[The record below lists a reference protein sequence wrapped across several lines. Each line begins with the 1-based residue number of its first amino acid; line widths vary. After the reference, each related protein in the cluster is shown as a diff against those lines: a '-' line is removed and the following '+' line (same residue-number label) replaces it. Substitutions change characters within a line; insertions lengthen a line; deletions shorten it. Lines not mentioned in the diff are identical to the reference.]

1 MVSFAVQKLV
11 SLVGSPVFIFIF
23 IYVALGDSPKKP
35 FVQLMSENAL
45 LMFCPRSIM
54 VICLNS

>member
-23 IYVALGDSPKKP
+23 IYVGLRG
-35 FVQLMSENAL
+35 LT
-45 LMFCPRSIM
+45 
-54 VICLNS
+54 